1 MPLVLLAKVP
11 PLRPAV
17 PTRYH
22 AVMLVSVVLALWQTR
37 DVSNELRVMS
47 TSIRYYTRLQQYRQI
62 AAERR
67 TSYREIQA
75 QRTRSGPEAHVI
87 VIGES
92 TNRNHMGLY
101 GYFRDTTPRLSAR
114 ADDLVVFTDVISSH
128 SHTVAVLAHALTL
141 ADADNRLN
149 YAHGDA
155 YSIVEML
162 RAAGVETWWLSN
174 QNRFGIW
181 DNYVSA
187 LVEAADHVEFVS
199 ERGAINRTT
208 LLDAKLLAPI
218 RRALQ
223 DPGDAKVI
231 FVHLKGTHWPY
242 HRRYPPR
249 FAHFGDDLGPATI
262 GTLEIPKTIAANLNH
277 YDNAIRYGDHVLDRL
292 IRLLEQEGP
301 AVSSLLYVSDHGE
314 SPIAGTGHDS
324 SRFGRGHAEIPM
336 LFWLSKS
343 FREKHGDRLET
354 LATNRQKRF
363 MTDELE
369 DVILDLS
376 GIETDSLEAERSPFR
391 AEFREVDRFTIAGR
405 INYDRYREPL
415 LNAQRSMRRLR
426 ERQPDLYAK
435 VWAHRVNSLGKMSEV
450 SGIFAGAEMDLVFD
464 PEQGVF
470 EVRHPPIAATGL
482 TLRQVLEYL
491 RRQDDPMR
499 LWLDLKKVEA
509 NDVDRIID
517 QLLKLDREFGLK
529 PRAIV
534 ETSFRGEGFGRL
546 SAEGFYVSYY
556 LPTRE
561 IRSALKS
568 DRPDELRAAAAE
580 IARVVERHGA
590 RAVSFT
596 IGVHSFVE
604 SYLAELTAARNLDYL
619 TWNLALNS
627 SAPGFPKRL
636 AKNDLNDRVK
646 VILVAFDSRF
656 HI

>member
-1 MPLVLLAKVP
+1 
-11 PLRPAV
+11 
-17 PTRYH
+17 
-22 AVMLVSVVLALWQTR
+22 
-37 DVSNELRVMS
+37 
-47 TSIRYYTRLQQYRQI
+47 
-62 AAERR
+62 
-67 TSYREIQA
+67 
-75 QRTRSGPEAHVI
+75 
-87 VIGES
+87 
-92 TNRNHMGLY
+92 
-101 GYFRDTTPRLSAR
+101 
-114 ADDLVVFTDVISSH
+114 
-128 SHTVAVLAHALTL
+128 
-141 ADADNRLN
+141 
-149 YAHGDA
+149 
-155 YSIVEML
+155 
-162 RAAGVETWWLSN
+162 
-174 QNRFGIW
+174 
-181 DNYVSA
+181 
-187 LVEAADHVEFVS
+187 
-199 ERGAINRTT
+199 
-208 LLDAKLLAPI
+208 
-218 RRALQ
+218 
-223 DPGDAKVI
+223 
-231 FVHLKGTHWPY
+231 
-242 HRRYPPR
+242 
-249 FAHFGDDLGPATI
+249 
-262 GTLEIPKTIAANLNH
+262 
-277 YDNAIRYGDHVLDRL
+277 
-292 IRLLEQEGP
+292 
-301 AVSSLLYVSDHGE
+301 
-314 SPIAGTGHDS
+314 
-324 SRFGRGHAEIPM
+324 
-336 LFWLSKS
+336 
-343 FREKHGDRLET
+343 
-354 LATNRQKRF
+354 